1 MTVNK
6 IESGWNRLCGI
17 ETCDSFVINQF
28 YYAKNVANSS
38 NKVRKMSQNDLK
50 MTVLRNCFPK
60 VLKSAL

>member
-6 IESGWNRLCGI
+6 IESGWNRLCGL
-17 ETCDSFVINQF
+17 ETRDSFVINQF
-28 YYAKNVANSS
+28 YYVKNVANSS

-50 MTVLRNCFPK
+50 MTVLRNCFSK